1 MEPSRKP
8 MNGHVLKHLHPNQI
22 LEKYG
27 AVKAANNEHLLRN
40 LYPNQTLEVDRAV
53 KVATKWTCATE

>member
-1 MEPSRKP
+1 